1 MKTNEIKNW
10 ARQFYADRDPQHNWN
25 HIENLISSAF
35 DEYALDPNEREKLT
49 LAAYCH
55 GIINENEDQVL
66 SMLQDAG
73 HSKTDAEEIIRFAH
87 ESAVESCPETRIG
100 RILHDT
106 HITMEGEYGQILKC
120 LLTGEDR
127 GSSVRQSIEFLA
139 GVAPKWRCYTATGKV
154 ELEQILRT
162 TYAFLANYQRNTG
175 TPLSQPGDSE

>member
-1 MKTNEIKNW
+1 MNIADIERW
-10 ARQFYADRDPQHNWN
+10 AREFYADRDPQHDWS
-25 HIENLISSAF
+25 HIEKLIATAIQ
-35 DEYALDPNEREKLT
+35 EYDLQPEERDRLT
-49 LAAYCH
+49 LAAYIH
-55 GIINENEDQVL
+55 GIIKEKEFEIRSILRD
-66 SMLQDAG
+66 SG
-73 HSKTDAEEIIRFAH
+73 HSETDVDKIIRFAH

-106 HITMEGEYGQILKC
+106 HITMEGEYGQSLKC

-139 GVAPKWRCYTATGKV
+139 GVASKWRCYTATGKV

-175 TPLSQPGDSE
+175 TPLSQPGDGE